1 MAGPRGAP
9 RASPPPSAAVEPA
22 IPGARAVETATR
34 VSNGVAT
41 AHAAM
46 ASGVHSKRASEDAP
60 AAAPGT
66 PDARGADAEAPRL
79 EPAASP
85 ISQRALTKRK
95 KSYTFG
101 VYKAA
106 KIALGLKKTKTVS
119 ARAGNAPA
127 PSSSRRAFGEEGAG
141 FSSRRGVGDASP
153 HPGTPST
160 LTLDVPKGPWHE
172 VEDPNP
178 WSGPPVPT
186 AGPDESAE
194 PFMTESPKTL
204 LNGFA
209 LQPWEG
215 TAVTGPLVLAVIDCG
230 LVDNAVCP
238 DKNRPDTKNLTEDER
253 VFHMRRAVAD
263 ALKTPLFAFALRLFE
278 GPKTDQAVACDR
290 FLKRL
295 LKGCGGAVYCSIGEP
310 PGSAKA
316 YEKMTDSKLA
326 GAALFLRVFLVRFAK
341 RYPQQHGFVHPV
353 VDSPE
358 QRERLI
364 ETLGE
369 GFQSWSFMPA
379 TASVPAAIVVRMTN
393 DGVRSLVRAPQPHSW
408 IAVNH
413 FYEFCIAQPSRELSG
428 HPSIFI
434 IDLQKLTFSIYT
446 SSNIKA
452 IAGQLIA
459 AMFHPEPFSAFVV
472 AHAPSA
478 IQFVWGVAKLFLTES
493 ARQKFVIQSGSA
505 STHFHKTLGV
515 PLDEIPEA
523 VGGTAKDKPLLS
535 AADLLRVR
543 NQDEAV
549 AAYVDAHGADVASHK
564 AGTFLAFSKLPRHLA
579 GSELFRV
586 GSPSEPGTPTEGSR
600 SSPGMS
606 PGTSGDTGD
615 PALDLMRRRR
625 FGGALLSASKASSS
639 ARASR
644 RATPGKTPTARDLR
658 VKISSLAEKLEKAG
672 VVSAA
677 HEAARAAA
685 VAKLRDMK
693 RRLFWM
699 IFARVAYALFLI
711 AAGIWVAYRAAFA
724 DLPSQARH

>member
-1 MAGPRGAP
+1 M
-9 RASPPPSAAVEPA
+9 
-22 IPGARAVETATR
+22 
-34 VSNGVAT
+34 
-41 AHAAM
+41 
-46 ASGVHSKRASEDAP
+46 
-60 AAAPGT
+60 
-66 PDARGADAEAPRL
+66 
-79 EPAASP
+79 
-85 ISQRALTKRK
+85 TKRK

-127 PSSSRRAFGEEGAG
+127 PSSSRRAFGEAGAG
-141 FSSRRGVGDASP
+141 FSSRRGVGDASS

-194 PFMTESPKTL
+194 PFMTESAKTL

-215 TAVTGPLVLAVIDCG
+215 TAVTGPLVLKVVDCG

-238 DKNRPDTKNLTEDER
+238 DKSRPDTKSLTEDER

-290 FLKRL
+290 FLRRL

>member
-1 MAGPRGAP
+1 M
-9 RASPPPSAAVEPA
+9 
-22 IPGARAVETATR
+22 
-34 VSNGVAT
+34 
-41 AHAAM
+41 
-46 ASGVHSKRASEDAP
+46 
-60 AAAPGT
+60 
-66 PDARGADAEAPRL
+66 
-79 EPAASP
+79 
-85 ISQRALTKRK
+85 TKRK

-127 PSSSRRAFGEEGAG
+127 PSSSRRAFGEAGAG
-141 FSSRRGVGDASP
+141 FSSRRGVSAASP

-215 TAVTGPLVLAVIDCG
+215 TAVTGPLVLKVVDCG

-238 DKNRPDTKNLTEDER
+238 DKSRPDTKSLTEDER

-290 FLKRL
+290 FLRRL

>member
-1 MAGPRGAP
+1 MASPRGAP
-9 RASPPPSAAVEPA
+9 RASAPPPAAIEPA
-22 IPGARAVETATR
+22 IPGALAVEGATR

-41 AHAAM
+41 AHAAV
-46 ASGVHSKRASEDAP
+46 ASGGTEVKRASVDAS

-66 PDARGADAEAPRL
+66 PDARGADAKARRL

-85 ISQRALTKRK
+85 IGELAAIKRK

-101 VYKAA
+101 VYKAT
-106 KIALGLKKTKTVS
+106 KIALGLKKPKTVA
-119 ARAGNAPA
+119 ARHAVSSFGDPNLDPNLAGSNA
-127 PSSSRRAFGEEGAG
+127 SRRV
-141 FSSRRGVGDASP
+141 SGDASP
-153 HPGTPST
+153 ASPPAPPAV
-160 LTLDVPKGPWHE
+160 DVPKGPWHV
-172 VEDPNP
+172 VEDPAP

-186 AGPDESAE
+186 AGPDDADE
-194 PFMTESPKTL
+194 PFMAAAAKTL
-204 LNGFA
+204 LRGFS

-215 TAVTGPLVLAVIDCG
+215 AAVTGPAVLAVIDCG
-230 LVDNAVCP
+230 LVDASVRP
-238 DKNRPDTKNLTEDER
+238 ELNRPDTKHMPEDAR

-263 ALKTPLFAFALRLFE
+263 AIGAPLFAFALRLFE
-278 GPKTDQAVACDR
+278 GPNTDQTVACDR
-290 FLKRL
+290 FLRRL

-326 GAALFLRVFLVRFAK
+326 GAALFLRVFLLRFAK
-341 RYPQQHGFVHPV
+341 RFPQQHGFVHPV
-353 VDSPE
+353 VDAPE
-358 QRERLI
+358 TRERLI
-364 ETLGE
+364 ETLGA
-369 GFQSWSFMPA
+369 GFQSWSFLPA
-379 TASVPAAIVVRMTN
+379 TEATPAAIVVRMTN
-393 DGVRSLVRAPQPHSW
+393 DGVRSLTRAPQPHSW

-413 FYEFCIAQPSRELSG
+413 FYEFCVTQPSRELSG

-434 IDLQKLTFSIYT
+434 IDLQALTFGIYT

-493 ARQKFVIQSGSA
+493 ARQKFVIMSGSA
-505 STHFHKTLGV
+505 SAHFHKKLGV

-523 VGGTAKDKPLLS
+523 VGGTCKRNTLLT
-535 AADLLRVR
+535 AADLLRLR
-543 NQDEAV
+543 TQDDAV
-549 AAYVDAHGADVASHK
+549 AAYVDAHGADIAAHAS
-564 AGTFLAFSKLPRHLA
+564 GTVHAFSKLPRHLA

-586 GSPSEPGTPTEGSR
+586 GSGSEPGTPTGTWA
-600 SSPGMS
+600 SSGPS

-615 PALDLMRRRR
+615 PGLDLMRQGR
-625 FGGALLSASKASSS
+625 FGGA
-639 ARASR
+639 RASAGKAPAAAAR
-644 RATPGKTPTARDLR
+644 GRSATPGKTPKTPTARDLR

-693 RRLFWM
+693 WRLFWM
-699 IFARVAYALFLI
+699 LFAKIAYAAFLV
-711 AAGIWVAYRAAFA
+711 AAGLWVAYRAAFA
-724 DLPSQARH
+724 QVPSRDDA

>member
-9 RASPPPSAAVEPA
+9 RASSPPPAAIEPA
-22 IPGARAVETATR
+22 IPGALAVEGATR

-41 AHAAM
+41 AHAAV
-46 ASGVHSKRASEDAP
+46 ASGGTEVKRASADAS
-60 AAAPGT
+60 AASPGT
-66 PDARGADAEAPRL
+66 PDARGADAKARWL

-85 ISQRALTKRK
+85 IGELAAIKRK

-101 VYKAA
+101 VYKAT
-106 KIALGLKKTKTVS
+106 KIALGLKKPKTVA
-119 ARAGNAPA
+119 ARDATSSFGDPNLAGSN
-127 PSSSRRAFGEEGAG
+127 
-141 FSSRRGVGDASP
+141 GDASRRVSGDACAGAS
-153 HPGTPST
+153 PGPVPPAV
-160 LTLDVPKGPWHE
+160 DVPKGPWHV
-172 VEDPNP
+172 VEDPAP

-186 AGPDESAE
+186 AGPDDADE
-194 PFMTESPKTL
+194 PFMAAAAKTHMR
-204 LNGFA
+204 GFA

-215 TAVTGPLVLAVIDCG
+215 VAVTGPAVLAVIDCG
-230 LVDNAVCP
+230 LVDSSVRP
-238 DKNRPDTKNLTEDER
+238 ELNRPDTKHMPEDAR

-263 ALKTPLFAFALRLFE
+263 AIETPLFAFALRLFE
-278 GPKTDQAVACDR
+278 GANTDQTTACDR
-290 FLKRL
+290 FLRRL

-341 RYPQQHGFVHPV
+341 RFPQQHGFVHPV
-353 VDSPE
+353 VDAPE
-358 QRERLI
+358 TRERLI
-364 ETLGE
+364 ETLGA
-369 GFQSWSFMPA
+369 GFQSWSFLSA
-379 TASVPAAIVVRMTN
+379 TKSTPAAIVVRMTN

-413 FYEFCIAQPSRELSG
+413 FYEFCVTQPSRELSG

-434 IDLQKLTFSIYT
+434 IDLQALTFGIYT

-493 ARQKFVIQSGSA
+493 ARQKFVITSGSA
-505 STHFHKTLGV
+505 SAHFHKKLGV

-523 VGGTAKDKPLLS
+523 VGGTCKRNTLLT
-535 AADLLRVR
+535 AADLLRIR
-543 NQDEAV
+543 AQDDAV
-549 AAYVDAHGADVASHK
+549 AAYVDAHGADIAAH
-564 AGTFLAFSKLPRHLA
+564 APGTVHAFSKLPRHLA

-586 GSPSEPGTPTEGSR
+586 GSGSEPGTPTGTGA
-600 SSPGMS
+600 SSGPS

-615 PALDLMRRRR
+615 PGLDLMRRGR
-625 FGGALLSASKASSS
+625 FGGA
-639 ARASR
+639 RASAGKAPASAPR
-644 RATPGKTPTARDLR
+644 GRSATPGKKTPTARDLR

-693 RRLFWM
+693 WRLFWM
-699 IFARVAYALFLI
+699 LFAKIAYAAFLI
-711 AAGIWVAYRAAFA
+711 AAGLFVAYRAAFA
-724 DLPSQARH
+724 EVPRRDA

>member
-1 MAGPRGAP
+1 
-9 RASPPPSAAVEPA
+9 
-22 IPGARAVETATR
+22 
-34 VSNGVAT
+34 
-41 AHAAM
+41 
-46 ASGVHSKRASEDAP
+46 
-60 AAAPGT
+60 
-66 PDARGADAEAPRL
+66 
-79 EPAASP
+79 
-85 ISQRALTKRK
+85 
-95 KSYTFG
+95 
-101 VYKAA
+101 
-106 KIALGLKKTKTVS
+106 
-119 ARAGNAPA
+119 
-127 PSSSRRAFGEEGAG
+127 
-141 FSSRRGVGDASP
+141 
-153 HPGTPST
+153 
-160 LTLDVPKGPWHE
+160 LDVPKGPWHE

-215 TAVTGPLVLAVIDCG
+215 TAVTGPLVLKVVDCG

-238 DKNRPDTKNLTEDER
+238 DKSRPDTKSLTEDER

-290 FLKRL
+290 FLRRL

-685 VAKLRDMK
+685 VAKLWGMK
-693 RRLFWM
+693 WRLFWM
-699 IFARVAYALFLI
+699 LFAKIAYAAFLI
-711 AAGIWVAYRAAFA
+711 AAGLWVAYRAAFA
-724 DLPSQARH
+724 DVPNRDARTDPR